1 LASPPY
7 SSAVLA
13 AVILAAG
20 GSSRMGQPKQ
30 LLKFRGTSLL
40 RRAIDTAL
48 AVPTEQVIVVLG
60 SAADQL
66 LPECQSANTTVVL
79 NDQWQ
84 EGVSTSLR
92 GGLAAVS
99 SDARGVFI
107 YPADMPLVTP
117 EALRELVHRQ
127 QVSGRPAAMTEAG
140 GIRGVPVFITRSLF
154 PALMIQEGDVGGAQY
169 LRGHPEAVEAVHF
182 DDPDLIRDVDRPEDY
197 ARLLELDPDAELA

>member
-1 LASPPY
+1 M
-7 SSAVLA
+7 LA

-20 GSSRMGQPKQ
+20 GSSRMGRPKQ

-60 SAADQL
+60 HAADQL
-66 LPECQSANTTVVL
+66 LPECTATSATVVL
-79 NDQWQ
+79 NDQWM

-99 SDARGVFI
+99 SEARGVFI

-117 EALRELVHRQ
+117 EALRELAHRQ
-127 QVSGRPAAMTEAG
+127 QVSGRPAAVTDAG
-140 GIRGVPVFITRSLF
+140 GVRGVPVFITRSLF

-182 DDPDLIRDVDRPEDY
+182 DDPDLVRDVDRPEDY
-197 ARLLELDPDAELA
+197 TRLLELDPDAEFA

>member
-1 LASPPY
+1 
-7 SSAVLA
+7 VLA

-40 RRAIDTAL
+40 RRAIETAM

-60 SAADQL
+60 HAADQL
-66 LPECQSANTTVVL
+66 LPECTATNATVVL
-79 NDQWQ
+79 NDQWT

-99 SDARGVFI
+99 SEARGVFI

-117 EALRELVHRQ
+117 EALRELAHRQ
-127 QVSGRPAAMTEAG
+127 QVSGRPAAMTDAG
-140 GIRGVPVFITRSLF
+140 GVRGVPVFITRSLF

-169 LRGHPEAVEAVHF
+169 LRAHPEAVEAVHF
-182 DDPDLIRDVDRPEDY
+182 DDPDLVRDVDRPEDY
-197 ARLLELDPDAELA
+197 ARLLELDPDAEFA